1 MEGMSERQ
9 YAAHVGLSRGAIQ
22 KAEGEYPSCARAF
35 WHPEPVSLD
44 QRIGGFKELSH
55 DCDDGDFGGLSSF
68 AERGVFNLEVGVE
81 THGNQGWHVEGI
93 AQRFAPAAE

>member
-1 MEGMSERQ
+1 MFVARQ
-9 YAAHVGLSRGAIQ
+9 
-22 KAEGEYPSCARAF
+22 
-35 WHPEPVSLD
+35 
-44 QRIGGFKELSH
+44 LSH

-93 AQRFAPAAE
+93 AQGFAPAERLAFPLAGLTAVGDKAGQASGLLSVQCADFR